1 MNLRNKIL
9 RIVDANT
16 NRAKEGLRVCEDIM
30 RLIVDD
36 KKETLALKKIRH
48 DVSNILKN
56 SKIKQSEI
64 IKHRDSCSDI
74 GKTITIKN
82 SKKAVL
88 DIFMANA
95 QRVKEAIRVM
105 EEIFCILDKKTSD
118 KLQNLRFKFYGTEKE
133 SINRLRNYLSQK

>member
-30 RLIVDD
+30 RLVVDD
-36 KKETLALKKIRH
+36 KKETIALKKIRH
-48 DVSNILKN
+48 NVSNILKN

-74 GKTITIKN
+74 GKNIKIKN
-82 SKKAVL
+82 SKKAIL
-88 DIFMANA
+88 DIFIANA
-95 QRVKEAIRVM
+95 QRVKEAIRVI
-105 EEIFCILDKKTSD
+105 EEVFCILDKKTSN
-118 KLQNLRFKFYGTEKE
+118 KLQNLRFKFYSTEKE
-133 SINRLRNYLSQK
+133 STGRLINYLSQK